1 MRASRGGGAKAG
13 VGSIAGRGARGKGV
27 RALDFSVLKRGPWWG
42 ARSNPAIS
50 ASLTWDRLMCAGE
63 PSMTAGNNQPN
74 FKIDFARFDENR
86 RKIPRAQLLP
96 YAGQQVAF
104 SADGTRVVAHGA
116 DHQALEGQLQAL
128 G

>member
-1 MRASRGGGAKAG
+1 MRLAQEAAAPSLLRSDG
-13 VGSIAGRGARGKGV
+13 IA
-27 RALDFSVLKRGPWWG
+27 
-42 ARSNPAIS
+42 
-50 ASLTWDRLMCAGE
+50 LMCAGE
-63 PSMTAGNNQPN
+63 PPMTAGNNQPA

-86 RKIPRAQLLP
+86 RKIPHAQLLP

-128 G
+128 GLDSSEVVWSYIPALDEETWL